1 MAHRPVTP
9 FVLCADDYGLNPEVN
24 SAILDLAKQ
33 QRISATSVM
42 SRSPGWSEWAVPLKE
57 VKSKIDIGLHLDL
70 TSAFAMEGGIGGSLS
85 SWMLRSSARFLQSAP
100 LETEIHQQL
109 DLFERHLGAT
119 PDHVDGHQ
127 HVHQFPVIRDAL
139 MRVLSRRYTT
149 GHRPWLR
156 VSRATGQTADL
167 KAQVITAMGAK
178 ALERLALIHGF
189 AHSSHLSGIYDF
201 KGNAIQYR
209 DQLHQWLKDLP
220 KGTVLMC
227 HPAKGIHAQSL
238 TPMASV
244 WEHEVLCGEALPDL
258 LASTGTELSRGQ
270 MIFGR

>member
-1 MAHRPVTP
+1 
-9 FVLCADDYGLNPEVN
+9 
-24 SAILDLAKQ
+24 
-33 QRISATSVM
+33 
-42 SRSPGWSEWAVPLKE
+42 
-57 VKSKIDIGLHLDL
+57 
-70 TSAFAMEGGIGGSLS
+70 
-85 SWMLRSSARFLQSAP
+85 LQSAP

-156 VSRATGQTADL
+156 VSRATGQKADL

>member
-1 MAHRPVTP
+1 
-9 FVLCADDYGLNPEVN
+9 
-24 SAILDLAKQ
+24 
-33 QRISATSVM
+33 
-42 SRSPGWSEWAVPLKE
+42 
-57 VKSKIDIGLHLDL
+57 
-70 TSAFAMEGGIGGSLS
+70 
-85 SWMLRSSARFLQSAP
+85 LQSAP

-209 DQLHQWLKDLP
+209 DQLRQWLKELP
-220 KGTVLMC
+220 RGTVLMC

-270 MIFGR
+270 RIFGR